1 MTDAAAIEGGF
12 ADPVFEAQTMFRAVM
27 DALARPGTLQAIGAA
42 VRPPAPMT
50 AGLAAVALTLC
61 DPDSP
66 VWLDAGLA
74 AVPAVADWLRFQTG
88 APITADPGTAMFALI
103 ADGTGLPALDRFALG
118 SDEYPDRSTT
128 LIIAVDE
135 LDGGQTLHLSGP
147 GIETTARLAPRP
159 LADHF
164 AAQWRDNRH
173 KFPRGVDVIF
183 VAPGWLAGLP
193 RSTRIRES

>member
-1 MTDAAAIEGGF
+1 MSDAAAIEGGF

-27 DALARPGTLQAIGAA
+27 DGLARPGSLQAIGAA
-42 VRPPAPMT
+42 TRPPAPMSP
-50 AGLAAVALTLC
+50 GLAAVALTLC

-66 VWLDAGLA
+66 VWLDAALA

-88 APITADPGTAMFALI
+88 APITTDPAAAMFALI
-103 ADGTGLPALDRFALG
+103 ADGAALPSLQHFAMG
-118 SDEYPDRSTT
+118 TDEYPDRSTT

-135 LDGGQTLHLSGP
+135 LDGGDMLQLSGP

-159 LADHF
+159 LPDHF
-164 AAQWRDNRH
+164 AAEWQDNRQ

-193 RSTRIRES
+193 RSTRIGEA